1 MGSLRND
8 ELNFNLIYII
18 LGCFTASS
26 TTMTVLL
33 TYNPRYSVRIKY
45 LIRQINRKLKLKKL
59 WEQDNGNWHWLK
71 EKPTPIASLNR
82 SVWRLSVPSFSFHFM
97 LGLSTIIATLGL
109 LSNSAAVIIGAM
121 IVAPLMGPIVGMA
134 YSTAMGNRK
143 LLRRSSF
150 TVLKG
155 ILLTIGVSWI
165 VSSIIGLDTVDT
177 EIMSRVKPTL
187 IDFGI
192 AMAAGAAGAFANTR
206 RSISSALPGVAIAVA
221 LVPPLSVVGI
231 GLAQGDGSIA
241 FGALLLFLTNLICIV
256 FFGSLV
262 FLFQSYGNI
271 ERAKKGLVM
280 STAVMFL
287 LGIPLTLSMRELII
301 KKNVRHQIEDFILHE
316 TTTFSDSDISSI
328 IVTPRKGYLRVDIEV
343 AAPLDSIS
351 QNQMKQVQSDLARHI
366 GKDIYL
372 DVEIIP
378 MRRLTLPNN

>member
-1 MGSLRND
+1 
-8 ELNFNLIYII
+8 
-18 LGCFTASS
+18 
-26 TTMTVLL
+26 MTVLL
-33 TYNPRYSVRIKY
+33 TYNPRYSVRIKK
-45 LIRQINRKLKLKKL
+45 LISQIGHKFQLKKL
-59 WEQDNGNWHWLK
+59 WEQDNGNWHWLT

-82 SVWRLSVPSFSFHFM
+82 SIWRLSVPSFSFHFM

-150 TVLKG
+150 TVFKG
-155 ILLTIGVSWI
+155 ILLAIVVSWI
-165 VSSIIGLDTVDT
+165 VASIIGLETVDT

-231 GLAQGDGSIA
+231 GLAQGEQSIA

-280 STAVMFL
+280 STAVMIL
-287 LGIPLTLSMRELII
+287 LGIPLTISMRELII
-301 KKNVRHQIEDFILHE
+301 KKNVRHEIENFILYK
-316 TTTFSDSDISSI
+316 TQTFADTNVDTIR
-328 IVTPRKGYLRVDIEV
+328 VVPKEGYLKVYIEV
-343 AAPLDSIS
+343 AAPIDSIS
-351 QNQMKQVQSDLARHI
+351 QGQIERVKSDLARLI
-366 GKDIYL
+366 GKEIYL
-372 DVEIIP
+372 DVEVIP
-378 MRRLTLPNN
+378 MRHLVAPN

>member
-1 MGSLRND
+1 
-8 ELNFNLIYII
+8 
-18 LGCFTASS
+18 
-26 TTMTVLL
+26 MT
-33 TYNPRYSVRIKY
+33 YSPRYLVRLKY
-45 LIRQINRKLKLKKL
+45 FARQVNRRLHLKKL

-71 EKPTPIASLNR
+71 EKPTPIASLSR
-82 SVWRLSVPSFSFHFM
+82 SIWRLSVPSFSFHFM

-143 LLRRSSF
+143 LLRRSGF
-150 TVLKG
+150 TVFKG
-155 ILLTIGVSWI
+155 IILTIVVSWL
-165 VSSIIGLDTVDT
+165 VTSIIGLDTVDT

-206 RSISSALPGVAIAVA
+206 RSISTAMPGVAIAVA

-231 GLAQGDGSIA
+231 GLAQGEGSIA
-241 FGALLLFLTNLICIV
+241 FGALLLFLTNLICII

-262 FLFQSYGNI
+262 FLFQSYGNL
-271 ERAKKGLVM
+271 ERAKKGLAM

-301 KKNVRHQIEDFILHE
+301 KKNVSHQIEDFILYE
-316 TTTFSDSDISSI
+316 TKAFSNTDIGGI
-328 IVTPRKGYLRVDIEV
+328 EVTPRKGYLRVDIEV

-351 QNQMKQVQSDLARHI
+351 LAQIEEVKNNLAQLI
-366 GKDIYL
+366 GKEIYL

-378 MRRLTLPNN
+378 MRHLTVPN